1 MTRHRKEP
9 ETVQMARARFMYLG
23 GRLALDFVNTVY
35 SPRGAD
41 EALQDWEG
49 LVAFLSGARMVTP
62 DRAADLASWK
72 QLAPQALPTVMDQV
86 FRLRAAMRIAFESR
100 IAGAAIS
107 EATVE
112 SINEILRITEGHDE
126 LVWEGGDWELR
137 FQAREERIEW
147 LLAAIARSAAELIT
161 EGPDAP
167 LRRCSNPDCM
177 LLFYD
182 TSRTR
187 RRRWCSMSVCGNR
200 SKVAMFARRHS
211 RRKRSG

>member
-1 MTRHRKEP
+1 
-9 ETVQMARARFMYLG
+9 
-23 GRLALDFVNTVY
+23 VNTVY
-35 SPRGAD
+35 SLRGAD
-41 EALQDWEG
+41 GALHDWEG
-49 LVAFLSGARMVTP
+49 LVEFLSGARMVTP

-72 QLAPQALPTVMDQV
+72 QSAPQALPTVMDQV
-86 FRLRAAMRIAFESR
+86 FRLRAAMRVAFESR

-112 SINEILRITEGHDE
+112 PINEILRITEGHDE
-126 LVWEGGDWELR
+126 LVWEGGDWELK

-167 LRRCSNPDCM
+167 LRKCSNPDCL

>member
-1 MTRHRKEP
+1 
-9 ETVQMARARFMYLG
+9 MYLG

-41 EALQDWEG
+41 EALRDWEG
-49 LVAFLSGARMVTP
+49 LVEFLSGARMVTP

-72 QLAPQALPTVMDQV
+72 QSAPQALPTVMDQV
-86 FRLRAAMRIAFESR
+86 FRLRAALRVAFESR

-112 SINEILRITEGHDE
+112 PINEILRITEGHDE
-126 LVWEGGDWELR
+126 LVWEGGDWELK

-167 LRRCSNPDCM
+167 LRKCSNPDCM